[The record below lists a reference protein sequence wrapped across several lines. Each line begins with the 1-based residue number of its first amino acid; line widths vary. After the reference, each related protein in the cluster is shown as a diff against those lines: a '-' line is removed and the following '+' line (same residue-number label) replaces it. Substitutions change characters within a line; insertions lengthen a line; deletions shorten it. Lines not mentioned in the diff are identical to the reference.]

1 MTKNIKMLLISYR
14 DIASRFFARSNSY
27 FFTAILWRISL
38 RHIHG
43 GGPKFGRKKVIVLS
57 RAGGNDDV
65 QNALQYSVKP
75 HSYYLFPR
83 SILKHIFAIYLEGL
97 VADSDYRSLTPEI
110 ENKKNLYRKHLSKVL
125 GWFSRLFGV
134 NAFIEFNITY
144 HAEKELAEAAKSH
157 KISFITLQKEC
168 LRSEV
173 SSKLWSEFLKEK
185 HPKFNITLT
194 GVYNEVTKRA
204 LLEAGLCKQDKVNV
218 IGCSRMDICHQQRL
232 ERKDITSPKLVYFM
246 IQNSAGINNKKKGI
260 SSDFEPLA
268 QKVTELLIG
277 LARDI
282 QNVEFV
288 FKTKIGQSEKQN
300 RLLTNDIPPNIR
312 MVYNG
317 VGHDLLADA
326 SIVVG
331 FNTTAVFEAI
341 ASGCQVISPEL
352 FSEVPASLK
361 EYVFNLNGAA
371 YLPRNSTEFSKTVKE
386 LLAENK
392 FDKKLSDAKINLLNK
407 VLGNGD
413 GKAGERLM
421 KLIERN
427 I

>member
-185 HPKFNITLT
+185 HPK
-194 GVYNEVTKRA
+194 YNTHWC
-204 LLEAGLCKQDKVNV
+204 L
-218 IGCSRMDICHQQRL
+218 
-232 ERKDITSPKLVYFM
+232 
-246 IQNSAGINNKKKGI
+246 
-260 SSDFEPLA
+260 
-268 QKVTELLIG
+268 
-277 LARDI
+277 
-282 QNVEFV
+282 
-288 FKTKIGQSEKQN
+288 
-300 RLLTNDIPPNIR
+300 
-312 MVYNG
+312 
-317 VGHDLLADA
+317 
-326 SIVVG
+326 
-331 FNTTAVFEAI
+331 
-341 ASGCQVISPEL
+341 
-352 FSEVPASLK
+352 
-361 EYVFNLNGAA
+361 
-371 YLPRNSTEFSKTVKE
+371 
-386 LLAENK
+386 
-392 FDKKLSDAKINLLNK
+392 
-407 VLGNGD
+407 
-413 GKAGERLM
+413 
-421 KLIERN
+421 
-427 I
+427 